1 MLARV
6 VLLIGA
12 AAAGGALAAMV
23 QQLTSRQLLA
33 TARAVAVLRSPAAVA
48 MSTLAGAG
56 LCAALAWRIG
66 AAPVLLAD
74 GWVAGISPALVGVDV
89 LEQRLP
95 NALTIGSYPILG
107 VLLAVAAAVGG
118 DAAALRGAGA
128 GALVVGGFFL
138 LIAVASR
145 GGLGA
150 GDVKLAVLTAAVAG
164 WYGLGAAIVSAIAGL
179 LCCSIVGAIH
189 IVIGRQSRHSRIPF
203 GPSILAGMFTIIL
216 FH

>member
-1 MLARV
+1 MLSRV
-6 VLLIGA
+6 VFIGA
-12 AAAGGALAAMV
+12 AAGGGALATLV
-23 QQLTSRQLLA
+23 QRLTCRRLLT
-33 TARAVAVLRSPAAVA
+33 TARAIVVLRSPAAVA
-48 MSTLAGAG
+48 VSTLAGAG

-89 LEQRLP
+89 LELRLP
-95 NALTIGSYPILG
+95 NTLTIGSYPILG

-138 LIAVASR
+138 LVAVASR
-145 GGLGA
+145 GGLGV

-164 WYGLGAAIVSAIAGL
+164 WYGLGAAIVSAIVGL
-179 LCCSIVGAIH
+179 LYCSIVGAIY
-189 IVIGRQSRHSRIPF
+189 IVTGRQSRHGRIPF

-216 FH
+216 IH